1 MLKKYA
7 NYLKRGKTPVT
18 KLQLVLVLCVIGW
31 EGGTSFV
38 DQSRN
43 ETSEKLDYIEPALL
57 CCKQVKTS
65 IS

>member
-43 ETSEKLDYIEPALL
+43 ETSAKLDYIEPALL
-57 CCKQVKTS
+57 CYKQVKTS